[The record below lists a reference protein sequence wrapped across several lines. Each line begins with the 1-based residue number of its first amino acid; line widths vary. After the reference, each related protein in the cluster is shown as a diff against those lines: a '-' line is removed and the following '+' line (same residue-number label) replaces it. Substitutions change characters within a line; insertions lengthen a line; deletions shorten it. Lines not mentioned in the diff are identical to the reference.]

1 MEIDVSK
8 RTENMSEKER
18 KTDLGDLGGKQDL
31 LGDPAHEGCCIRADY
46 ECGDRHEQSETARAI
61 LV

>member
-46 ECGDRHEQSETARAI
+46 ERGDRH
-61 LV
+61 

>member
-1 MEIDVSK
+1 
-8 RTENMSEKER
+8 MSEKER

-46 ECGDRHEQSETARAI
+46 ERGDRHEQSETARAI